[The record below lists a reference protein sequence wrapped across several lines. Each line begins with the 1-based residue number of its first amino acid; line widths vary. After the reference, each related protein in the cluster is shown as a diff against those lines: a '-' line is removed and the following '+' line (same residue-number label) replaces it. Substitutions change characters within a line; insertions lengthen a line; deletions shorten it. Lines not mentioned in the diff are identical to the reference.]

1 MKEATPVNASYIIDI
16 AREGPC
22 GAYEIHAIL
31 YMTLKAMHEADD
43 GKVLI
48 LLLLSLV
55 DRSPE
60 SNLTSA

>member
-1 MKEATPVNASYIIDI
+1 MNASYIVYI
-16 AREGPC
+16 AREGPY

-31 YMTLKAMHEADD
+31 YMTPKAIHEADD

-60 SNLTSA
+60 GNLTSA

>member
-1 MKEATPVNASYIIDI
+1 VNASYIVDI
-16 AREGPC
+16 AREGPY

-31 YMTLKAMHEADD
+31 YMTPKAIHEADD

-60 SNLTSA
+60 GNLTSA